1 MEFLGINDILV
12 LEKNKGTV
20 LRVLD
25 GKILPHPLLDVAVAS
40 ENERGLLGISIGKE
54 NTLNGTRNIYLFFT
68 ESGVGRDNFDFCPE
82 VINCLGDQPKGNRL
96 YKYQFKDD
104 KLVKPELLLDLPSST
119 GSNHIGGVVE
129 IGPDDNIYVSG
140 GDASLQMQTSNVKN
154 GSSPDGR
161 GGILRMT
168 QDGKPVETSLFGKEY
183 PLNLYYAYG
192 MRNSF
197 GMTFDPVS
205 GKLWDTENG
214 KDSNDE
220 LNLVEE
226 GFNSGWNL
234 ISGISERNHFNQSNL
249 VTFNGRGQY
258 SDPEFVWNATVGV
271 TSPVFLNS
279 DKLGEKYENDLF
291 VADINKGNI
300 YHFDLTADRNSLI
313 LNGNLSDKVAD
324 TKKEYE
330 DIIFAKGFGGIT
342 DLEIGPD
349 GYMYILTFYERT
361 YKTYQHY
368 YGNGAIYR
376 IVPQKD
382 G

>member
-1 MEFLGINDILV
+1 
-12 LEKNKGTV
+12 
-20 LRVLD
+20 
-25 GKILPHPLLDVAVAS
+25 
-40 ENERGLLGISIGKE
+40 
-54 NTLNGTRNIYLFFT
+54 
-68 ESGVGRDNFDFCPE
+68 
-82 VINCLGDQPKGNRL
+82 
-96 YKYQFKDD
+96 
-104 KLVKPELLLDLPSST
+104 
-119 GSNHIGGVVE
+119 
-129 IGPDDNIYVSG
+129 
-140 GDASLQMQTSNVKN
+140 MQTSNVKN

-168 QDGKPVETSLFGKEY
+168 QDGNPVKTGLFGKEY

-205 GKLWDTENG
+205 GKLWNTENG
-214 KDSNDE
+214 KDSSDE

-258 SDPEFVWNATVGV
+258 RDPEFVWNATVGV
-271 TSPVFLNS
+271 TSPVFLDS
-279 DKLGEKYENDLF
+279 DKLGKKYENDLF
-291 VADINKGNI
+291 VADINKGYI